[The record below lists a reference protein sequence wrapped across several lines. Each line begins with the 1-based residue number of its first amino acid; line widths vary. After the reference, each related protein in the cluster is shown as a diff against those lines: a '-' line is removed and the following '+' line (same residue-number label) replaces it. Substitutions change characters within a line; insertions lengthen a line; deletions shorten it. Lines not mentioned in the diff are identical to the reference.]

1 MTQRVHRFDRASLPK
16 AVRLDSGAIRAPAR
30 LTRTGVFTYV
40 TADGR
45 TVRELRLPEEVFH
58 KDSIASFELLPLTDN
73 HHPEV
78 DRGDV
83 NARNVKGL
91 AVGAVSNVRQDE
103 NDPQYM
109 SGMVAVWDAATV
121 SKVEAG
127 KVEISNGYYCDRE
140 PAAPGSIY
148 KDPITGDSTPYD
160 FVQRRIVGNHVA
172 LVDVGRAGPNVKIL
186 LDGKEDT
193 PAFRLDNQGNQ
204 VPQKESTME
213 KIKIDGV
220 EFEVSTTVKQA
231 AEKAINDRQAKL
243 DTVSGERDALKTQ
256 AADLQAKLD
265 AALDPKAIEAKI
277 NDRLEVERIATA
289 HGLKADGKGMDAIKR
304 EVILKLNPKATLDGM
319 SADYVSGVYSTLV
332 AAKGQSVTTAI
343 GAVVPA
349 VTRADNAGNPN
360 QTRAEAHRAEFFKP
374 QAAK

>member
-16 AVRLDSGAIRAPAR
+16 AVRLDSGTIRAPAR

-103 NDPQYM
+103 NDPQFM
-109 SGMVAVWDAATV
+109 SGTVAVWDATTV
-121 SKVEAG
+121 GKVEAG
-127 KVEISNGYYCDRE
+127 KVELSNGYYCDRE
-140 PAAPGSIY
+140 PAAPGSVY
-148 KDPITGDSTPYD
+148 KDPITGDSVPYD
-160 FVQRRIVGNHVA
+160 FIQRKIVGNHVA
-172 LVDVGRAGPNVKIL
+172 LVDVGRAGPQVKIL
-186 LDGKEDT
+186 LDGRDT
-193 PAFRLDNQGNQ
+193 PVIRLDNQGNQ
-204 VPQKESTME
+204 IPNTEKSTME
-213 KIKIDGV
+213 KITIDGV
-220 EFEVSTTVKQA
+220 EFEVSAQVKQA
-231 AEKAINDRQAKL
+231 TLKALTTVQSKL
-243 DTVSGERDALKTQ
+243 DTANGTCDALKTQ
-256 AADLQAKLD
+256 NADLQAKLD
-265 AALDPKAIEAKI
+265 AATDPKAIETKI
-277 NDRLEVERIATA
+277 NDRMEIERIATS
-289 HGLKADGKGMDAIKR
+289 HGLKADGLSMDGIKR
-304 EVILKLNPKATLDGM
+304 AVILKLNPAAKLDGQ

-349 VTRADNAGNPN
+349 TVRADASGNPS
-360 QTRAEAHRAEFFKP
+360 QTRAEAHRAAFFQTK
-374 QAAK
+374 